1 VRCKMGQQELKVKLQ
16 DLEEEHELL
25 VNEMEEIDYLLRSI
39 GFPEGLKSI
48 RDVAK
53 EFLKDELDS

>member
-1 VRCKMGQQELKVKLQ
+1 MGQQELKVKLQ